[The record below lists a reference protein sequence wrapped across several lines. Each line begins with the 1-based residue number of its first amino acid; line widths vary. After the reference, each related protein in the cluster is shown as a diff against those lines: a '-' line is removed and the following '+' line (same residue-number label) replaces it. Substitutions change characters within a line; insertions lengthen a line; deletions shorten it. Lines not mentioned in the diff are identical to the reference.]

1 MEMQGKPFVNFD
13 PIRQVHKILGNV
25 VEKEVKIL
33 DTPKIP
39 DKFSTFCTISV
50 EVSAV
55 LGDIQAGL
63 GVQVPAC
70 GVASLVL
77 IVPLASN
84 HCCVILPRSCAPW
97 EPCMISM
104 LGESEFP
111 LRRDFPH
118 GKILVRRIS
127 AAPPCGAPG
136 DNAAIGCHPLEMS
149 KLARA
154 FKSHPAVLPARY
166 S

>member
-13 PIRQVHKILGNV
+13 PIRQVHKILGKNQRFQTHTGDV
-25 VEKEVKIL
+25 
-33 DTPKIP
+33 PKISGE
-39 DKFSTFCTISV
+39 FSTFCTISV

-70 GVASLVL
+70 GVASQ
-77 IVPLASN
+77 IFIIPLAAN
-84 HCCVILPRSCAPW
+84 HRGVILPRSAAPW

-136 DNAAIGCHPLEMS
+136 DNAAMGCHPLEMS